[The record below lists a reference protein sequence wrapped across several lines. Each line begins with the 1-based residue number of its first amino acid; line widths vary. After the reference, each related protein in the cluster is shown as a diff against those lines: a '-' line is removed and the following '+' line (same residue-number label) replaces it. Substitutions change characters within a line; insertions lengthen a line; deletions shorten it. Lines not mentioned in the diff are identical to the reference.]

1 MRITRPFVHKTVG
14 LVVVLVAAT
23 NILLSVDYIFTGQ
36 VENRNIVPLHVA
48 LLFPTGVSPTAVSLP
63 PLHHDT
69 PTPARQEG
77 EEEHPDIFQRLA
89 RWDNIS
95 LDFHASSVLA
105 KPMKRYKWKN
115 TSPYTRTCNR
125 GANGTIWWKKPA
137 ECYLDGS
144 INHTTHQKSGN
155 HILFTVRTTA
165 SLHHQR
171 LPLIFQTWLST
182 ANRSNVVLVTD
193 GWDRVLKHR
202 AKEAGDLAATF
213 SIMPI

>member
-1 MRITRPFVHKTVG
+1 VS
-14 LVVVLVAAT
+14 
-23 NILLSVDYIFTGQ
+23 N
-36 VENRNIVPLHVA
+36 
-48 LLFPTGVSPTAVSLP
+48 FP
-63 PLHHDT
+63 
-69 PTPARQEG
+69 
-77 EEEHPDIFQRLA
+77 
-89 RWDNIS
+89 
-95 LDFHASSVLA
+95 
-105 KPMKRYKWKN
+105 
-115 TSPYTRTCNR
+115 RTCNS

-202 AKEAGDLAATF
+202 AKEAGIRVLA
-213 SIMPI
+213 SIPGYERLCEKAGDELSLMFLSGMFHHQ